1 MVSFDLKKR
10 VWLILSFAVAAFLL
24 SGCQG
29 GSTTFAEVLELSAKP
44 VTLAEASETVG
55 WDIPVPAYLPEDYE
69 IKEVYVRDSS
79 VRILISDEVIDK
91 ELVTHTDA
99 AGTRQRYE
107 YQSKM
112 EMSISWH
119 SQGVAGGLK
128 LPGDRVN
135 IDEMSGVIFDAGDH
149 YDLWWQPRPDPQ
161 QPGPYELVLSASKLF
176 SKDDLVRITESVP
189 IVAPSATPAQ
199 LPVGMEKPRWLTDA
213 EKAKVVEIA
222 LNTPEAKAARDSYGA
237 YRTTFSWEAIKKN
250 ESGGLSLWGF
260 DYEMVDN
267 IPVNIPKDAGIFL
280 RVEIYFGEPE
290 QLLMGV
296 AVNPDTGEVANV
308 ESHGL
313 KILPE

>member
-1 MVSFDLKKR
+1 
-10 VWLILSFAVAAFLL
+10 LILSFAVTALFV

-29 GSTTFAEVLELSAKP
+29 GPATFTEVLELSAQS
-44 VTLAEASETVG
+44 VTLAEARESVG
-55 WDIPVPAYLPEDYE
+55 WEIPMPTYLPKGYE
-69 IKEVYVRDSS
+69 IREIYLRDRSI
-79 VRILISDEVIDK
+79 RLLISNEAIEKD
-91 ELVTHTDA
+91 LVTHTDA

-112 EMSISWH
+112 EMGISWH
-119 SQGVAGGLK
+119 SQGIAGGLK

-135 IDEMSGVIFDAGDH
+135 IGEAQGVIFDAGDH

-161 QPGPYELVLSASKLF
+161 QPGQYEMVLSASKLF

-189 IVAPSATPAQ
+189 IVVPSATPAQ

-222 LNTPEAKAARDSYGA
+222 LKTPEAKAARDSYGA
-237 YRTTFSWEAIKKN
+237 YRTAFSWEAIKKN

-290 QLLMGV
+290 RLLMRV